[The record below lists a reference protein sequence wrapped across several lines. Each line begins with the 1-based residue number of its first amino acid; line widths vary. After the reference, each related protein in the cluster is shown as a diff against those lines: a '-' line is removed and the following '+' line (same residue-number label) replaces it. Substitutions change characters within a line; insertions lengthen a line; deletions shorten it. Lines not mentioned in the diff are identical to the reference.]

1 LAQLLLATNNAGKL
15 SELQE
20 LLAGVPFELI
30 SPAQIGLKLD
40 VAETGR
46 TYAANAR
53 LKALAFATAS
63 GLMTLADDSGLEVEA
78 LGGAPGLY
86 SARYAGDGATDEQR
100 VAYLLSKMRGV
111 PPDKRGARFRCI
123 MALAWPSDEVKL
135 RSGSCRGFIT
145 KEPIGINGFG
155 YDPVFY
161 FPKLGKT
168 MAELTAEVKNS
179 ISHRARAARRVKTLL
194 QKLSGVE

>member
-1 LAQLLLATNNAGKL
+1 MAQLLLATNNAGKL
-15 SELQE
+15 SELKE

>member
-15 SELQE
+15 SELKE